1 MGDRLWISGY
11 RSWELSVH
19 GDADPKLTVIKYL
32 LKNEL
37 VTACEDGLEWVITGG
52 ELGVEQWSLEVAIEL
67 RKDYSQLKTALM
79 TPFTDFGSHWNET
92 NLGKLKTLQ
101 SQVTFTRATS
111 DLPYQQPAQLSGY
124 NRFMAQHT
132 DGALFLYDT
141 DYPGKAEYL
150 YNVAIAESK
159 RRDYPV
165 KALSMDDLEEA
176 ARELSDNS

>member
-1 MGDRLWISGY
+1 MGNRLWISGY

-19 GDADPKLTVIKYL
+19 GDQDPKLTVIKYL

-37 VTACEDGLEWVITGG
+37 ITALEDGLEWVITGG
-52 ELGVEQWSLEVAIEL
+52 ELGVEQWSLEVAL
-67 RKDYSQLKTALM
+67 SLQPDYPDLKTALM
-79 TPFTDFGSHWNET
+79 TPFQDFGSHWNES
-92 NLGKLKTLQ
+92 NLAKLKSLQ
-101 SQVTFTRATS
+101 AKVSFARATS
-111 DLPYQQPAQLSGY
+111 DQPYQQPAQLSGY

-150 YNVAIAESK
+150 YNVALAESK
-159 RRDYPV
+159 RRNYPV

-176 ARELSDNS
+176 ARELSDNA